1 MGNIEAREETKAV
14 LQMAWPRE
22 QNGSMWKLQQESL
35 SNKNTPNGGSP
46 LSRLPLA
53 RNAAPAK
60 MAASLGAPRLDI
72 VTQTATMATKTFPQN
87 CSFAPFIVVSAVA

>member
-1 MGNIEAREETKAV
+1 MAREETKSV

-35 SNKNTPNGGSP
+35 SNKNTPNIGSP

-53 RNAAPAK
+53 RNAALAK
-60 MAASLGAPRLDI
+60 MAATSGAPRLNID
-72 VTQTATMATKTFPQN
+72 TRTATMATKTFPQN
-87 CSFAPFIVVSAVA
+87 CSFAPFIAVSAVA

>member
-1 MGNIEAREETKAV
+1 MAREETKSV

-35 SNKNTPNGGSP
+35 SNKNTPNIGSP

-60 MAASLGAPRLDI
+60 MAATSGAPRLACMPRGVYGLDFCESWLKI
-72 VTQTATMATKTFPQN
+72 PLVP
-87 CSFAPFIVVSAVA
+87 